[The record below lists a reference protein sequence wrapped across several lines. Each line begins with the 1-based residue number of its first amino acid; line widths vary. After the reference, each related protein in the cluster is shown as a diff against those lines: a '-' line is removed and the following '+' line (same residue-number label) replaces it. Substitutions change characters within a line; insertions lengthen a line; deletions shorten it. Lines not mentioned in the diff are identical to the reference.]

1 MLGIWRSHAKY
12 QLFLINNML
21 PFYIRDKITLE
32 FYSRALTKLHI
43 LNLDILKSLLKPRLL
58 KEYIIINIL
67 NV

>member
-1 MLGIWRSHAKY
+1 
-12 QLFLINNML
+12 ML